1 MAAAT
6 RRLPLQRHPWFDA
19 WAYPKGCA
27 LHDLAA
33 EIAARLDRDEEARG
47 TRARRRRNHV
57 EHEREVSI
65 CIVVANLSRLV
76 LDPGETARLAVVLGK
91 TRLMAKRYRSPA
103 SGRLRTA
110 LLDQLEHLELVHI
123 ARSKR
128 RGEASSIAP
137 TASFAALCR
146 GHRITLADFGR
157 VCREET
163 IVARPRRDTNA
174 GSPPAL
180 LDYPETGET
189 EGMRAVVVALNAHIA
204 QADIAFLGDHLG
216 PVNAHERHQRRLFNG
231 PPDDPLQGNGR
242 LYGGFWQNLKRERRR
257 GLRINGEETVVAD
270 YSSMFV
276 RLAYARL
283 GVTPPAGDL
292 YVVPGL
298 EKNREAVK
306 VLTSTLFF
314 DQRQRSSWPKDEGL
328 VVPSGWPLPKARAA
342 IFCRHPVLRSSFGR
356 GLGHELMRLESDIML
371 AVLDQLREKGV
382 VALNLHDGL
391 IVAAGDAMAA
401 QTMMLEIGQQ
411 RTGAHLP
418 VVIKHSSGAAS
429 VSPASPSSTPSFHP

>member
-1 MAAAT
+1 MVAAT
-6 RRLPLQRHPWFDA
+6 RRSPLQRHPWFDP
-19 WAYPKGCA
+19 WAYPQGDA

-33 EIAARLDRDEEARG
+33 DIAARLDRDEEARG
-47 TRARRRRNHV
+47 ARVRRRRDRV
-57 EHEREVSI
+57 EQERELTIGVI
-65 CIVVANLSRLV
+65 VANLARLV
-76 LDPGETARLAVVLGK
+76 LDPEEAGRLAVVLGK
-91 TRLMAKRYRSPA
+91 TPLMAKRYRSPA
-103 SGRLRTA
+103 SGRLRSA

-137 TASFAALCR
+137 AAAFAALCR
-146 GHRITLADFGR
+146 GRSVSLGDFGR
-157 VCREET
+157 LSREET
-163 IVARPRRDTNA
+163 IVARPRRDA
-174 GSPPAL
+174 IVGSPPAL

-189 EGMRAVVVALNAHIA
+189 EEMRAVVVALNAHIA
-204 QADIAFLGDHLG
+204 QADIAFLGDDLG
-216 PVNAHERHQRRLFNG
+216 TVNAHDRHQRRLFNG

-257 GLRINGEETVVAD
+257 ALRINGEETAVAD

-292 YVVPGL
+292 YAVPGL
-298 EKNREAVK
+298 EENRDAVK

-328 VVPSGWPLPKARAA
+328 VVPPGWPLPKARAA
-342 IFCRHPVLRSSFGR
+342 ILGRHPALRSCFGR

-371 AVLDQLREKGV
+371 AVLDQLRREGV

-391 IVAAGDAMAA
+391 IVAAGDAMTA
-401 QTMMLEIGQQ
+401 QTVMVDIGHQ
-411 RTGAHLP
+411 RTGAYLP
-418 VVIKHSSGAAS
+418 IVIKHNSGTAS
-429 VSPASPSSTPSFHP
+429 LGPAGSPPTPSFHP

>member
-6 RRLPLQRHPWFDA
+6 RRLSLQRHPWFDP
-19 WAYPKGCA
+19 WAYPQGDA

-33 EIAARLDRDEEARG
+33 DVAARLDRDEEARG
-47 TRARRRRNHV
+47 ARVRRRRDHV
-57 EHEREVSI
+57 EQGREL
-65 CIVVANLSRLV
+65 CIGVVVANLSRLV
-76 LDPGETARLAVVLGK
+76 LDGGTGRLAVVLGK
-91 TRLMAKRYRSPA
+91 TPLMAKRYRSPA

-110 LLDQLEHLELVHI
+110 LLDQLEHLEFVHI

-146 GHRITLADFGR
+146 GYRVTLSDFGR
-157 VCREET
+157 LSQEET
-163 IVARPRRDTNA
+163 IVARPRRDTTV
-174 GSPPAL
+174 GLPPAL

-189 EGMRAVVVALNAHIA
+189 EEMRAVVVALNAHIA
-204 QADIAFLGDHLG
+204 QASIAFFEDGLG
-216 PVNAHERHQRRLFNG
+216 VINAHDRHQRRLFNG

-242 LYGGFWQNLKRERRR
+242 LYGGFWQNLKRGRRSA
-257 GLRINGEETVVAD
+257 LRINGEETAVAD

-292 YVVPGL
+292 YAVPGL
-298 EKNREAVK
+298 EENRDAVK

-328 VVPSGWPLPKARAA
+328 VVPAGWPLPKARAA
-342 IFCRHPVLRSSFGR
+342 ILGRHPALRSCFGR
-356 GLGHELMRLESDIML
+356 GLGHELMRTESDIML
-371 AVLDQLREKGV
+371 AVLDQLRREGV

-391 IVAAGDAMAA
+391 IVAAGDAMTA
-401 QTMMLEIGQQ
+401 QTVMVDIGRQQ
-411 RTGAHLP
+411 TGAYLP
-418 VVIKHSSGAAS
+418 VVIKHNSQAAS
-429 VSPASPSSTPSFHP
+429 LGPAGSPPTPSFHP